1 MGENKQ
7 LKDCEEIRYT
17 WRIRNFSSLNVS
29 DIYSGVFEVSG
40 CRWCLQ
46 AYPKGNDVDHLSVYL
61 QVADK
66 DSLPD
71 GWSRTANFTLHLIN
85 QMNSTMSM
93 STKQGAQ
100 CKFEKEKSRWGYPSL
115 FPLSKLHD
123 KNGGYLVDGT
133 CVIEAEVSVTDVFPV
148 STDESVNKLRDA
160 ESIYTKAESL
170 LKSISKEPTSSVS
183 DGTITVPSFKDP
195 AVAKERFNKLISFPL
210 NDLVDSEHE
219 TAMIETLSILGDN
232 LSSFSDDQAK
242 QIKQLKDDF
251 PITKQKWR
259 DSVRVKVN
267 CERSLSIFEK
277 TKNLLEVSVKN
288 ENGIKTELEE
298 LKSREKEL
306 KEELKKLQDDSRRL
320 VMERLE
326 LSKQTQQI
334 YALAEEQAG
343 KIKGNEE
350 EMSAV
355 NKNLKDL
362 KSNWESM
369 KSLFV

>member
-7 LKDCEEIRYT
+7 LEDGQDIRYT
-17 WRIRNFSSLNVS
+17 WRIRNFSSLNES
-29 DIYSGVFEVSG
+29 KIYSGIFEVSG
-40 CRWCLQ
+40 CRWRLS
-46 AYPKGNDVDHLSVYL
+46 AYPKGCNVKEQLSVYL
-61 QVADK
+61 EVADI

-71 GWSRTANFTLHLIN
+71 GWSRTAKFSINLIN
-85 QMNSTMSM
+85 QTD
-93 STKQGAQ
+93 STKSITRKTDQQ
-100 CKFEKEKSRWGYPSL
+100 FKKEDPDWGFAS
-115 FPLSKLHD
+115 FFHHSELH
-123 KNGGYLVDGT
+123 KQNGGYLVGGT

-148 STDESVNKLRDA
+148 STDESMNILSDA

-170 LKSISKEPTSSVS
+170 LKSISKEPTRSVPDPTS
-183 DGTITVPSFKDP
+183 TVPSFKDH
-195 AVAKERFNKLISFPL
+195 AVAKGRFNKLISFPL

-232 LSSFSDDQAK
+232 LSSFSDDQAE
-242 QIKQLKDDF
+242 QIKQLKADF

-259 DSVRVKVN
+259 DSVRVKFN

-298 LKSREKEL
+298 LKNRENEL
-306 KEELKKLQDDSRRL
+306 NVELKKLQDDSRRL

-334 YALAEEQAG
+334 YAFAEEQAG
-343 KIKGNEE
+343 KIKGTEE
-350 EMSAV
+350 EMSAA
-355 NKNLKDL
+355 NKNLEDL

-369 KSLFV
+369 KSLLV